1 MSKLCRV
8 DLERSEEIF
17 SKIEEYKQA
26 AIKKLKPHAIILYG
40 SFARGDFN
48 EGSDV
53 DMVVVADFKESFLDR
68 IKLLLDLNDEIKL
81 PLEPVGYTVDEFSKM
96 FLEGNS
102 FILEVVEK
110 GRILYLSEYSPIYEL
125 LKTRMRNNSL
135 CLSRNL

>member
-53 DMVVVADFKESFLDR
+53 DMVFVADFKEPFLDR

-102 FILEVVEK
+102 FILEVVE
-110 GRILYLSEYSPIYEL
+110 RQDTLSFRVFSNL
-125 LKTRMRNNSL
+125 RTLKN
-135 CLSRNL
+135 

>member
-1 MSKLCRV
+1 MSKLRRV

-17 SKIEEYKQA
+17 SKIEEYKQV
-26 AIKKLKPHAIILYG
+26 AIEKLKPHAIILYG

-53 DMVVVADFKESFLDR
+53 DMVVVADFREPFLDR

-96 FLEGNS
+96 FLERNS
-102 FILEVVEK
+102 FILEVVEE
-110 GRILYLSEYSPIYEL
+110 GRILYLSEYSPIYKL
-125 LKTRMRNNSL
+125 LKTRM
-135 CLSRNL
+135 

>member
-53 DMVVVADFKESFLDR
+53 DMVVVADFKEPFLDR

>member
-17 SKIEEYKQA
+17 SKIEEYKQV

-53 DMVVVADFKESFLDR
+53 DMVVVADFKEPFLDR